1 MDNNN
6 DDDTFFI
13 YSVMLE
19 HDYILLHASLK
30 TDITEVKGEC
40 EKMYEITQLH
50 KPVAILDMICH
61 TKDLSLLDY
70 YVKKYMLQYGIFYVR
85 GGSYLEPILP
95 EYLSK
100 SLDNEFKTLESYK
113 KKYNN
118 PINNH
123 MIPKYSPEYIEL
135 NEKYI
140 YLEKYRCIREFE
152 DIEGKTYVI
161 SRDIIKD
168 FKWISDK
175 INFFRSAILN
185 LIDYEMNNGIIFNKK
200 KDGCLVSYFELNE
213 CNQSIYNYTIY
224 NIKKIIEKFFIIYKD
239 NPYKMCENENK
250 KTIVDYDIVT
260 LSNYDGNQIN
270 ELLKNT
276 EFFIYSVINHLDELD
291 FNLSTIM

>member
-13 YSVMLE
+13 YSIMLE

-30 TDITEVKGEC
+30 TDITEVKCEC

-50 KPVAILDMICH
+50 KPVAIIDMICH

-100 SLDNEFKTLESYK
+100 SLENEFKTLESYK

-118 PINNH
+118 P

-135 NEKYI
+135 NEKY
-140 YLEKYRCIREFE
+140 RCLREFE
-152 DIEGKTYVI
+152 DINGKTYVI
-161 SRDIIKD
+161 TRDIIKD
-168 FKWISDK
+168 FEWISDK
-175 INFFRSAILN
+175 INFFRNAILN
-185 LIDYEMNNGIIFNKK
+185 LIDYEMKNGIIFNKNN
-200 KDGCLVSYFELNE
+200 DGYLVSYFELDE
-213 CNQSIYNYTIY
+213 YNQSIYNYTIY
-224 NIKKIIEKFFIIYKD
+224 NIRKIIEKFFIIYKD
-239 NPYKMCENENK
+239 NAYKLFENENK
-250 KTIVDYDIVT
+250 KTIVDESLLT
-260 LSNYDGNQIN
+260 LSNYDSNQIN